1 MKSLSEIGNYVIH
14 YLLTTGP
21 SVLMAIAT
29 LFIGLY
35 IIRKVTRFIENRIL
49 KRNIEASL
57 AYFLSSFLR
66 FILVGL
72 LLITVA
78 SMLGIATSSF
88 VAVLGAA
95 GLAVGLALQ
104 GSLSNFAGGMII
116 LFFKPFKV
124 GEYITTDGK
133 EGTVEQID
141 ILNTTLCTGN
151 NQILIIPNGPL
162 ANSTIVNHTRKD
174 CRRISIVVG
183 ISYHSNIN
191 DVRDL
196 LVHALENEEMVMKDP
211 APFVIVKSFGDNSVN
226 LGICCWCHTKDYWT
240 LDNTIH
246 EIVKDVFDHHHI
258 ELPFPQRIV
267 HLLQENC
274 TTNKEEPHRHSPE
287 YF

>member
-1 MKSLSEIGNYVIH
+1 MKSLSEIGNYVIN

-21 SVLMAIAT
+21 SVLLAIAT
-29 LFIGLY
+29 LFAGLY
-35 IIRKVTRFIENRIL
+35 IIRKTTRFIENKIL

-57 AYFLSSFLR
+57 AYFMSSFLR

-133 EGTVEQID
+133 EGFVEQID
-141 ILNTTLCTGN
+141 ILNTT
-151 NQILIIPNGPL
+151 
-162 ANSTIVNHTRKD
+162 
-174 CRRISIVVG
+174 
-183 ISYHSNIN
+183 
-191 DVRDL
+191 
-196 LVHALENEEMVMKDP
+196 
-211 APFVIVKSFGDNSVN
+211 
-226 LGICCWCHTKDYWT
+226 
-240 LDNTIH
+240 
-246 EIVKDVFDHHHI
+246 
-258 ELPFPQRIV
+258 
-267 HLLQENC
+267 
-274 TTNKEEPHRHSPE
+274 
-287 YF
+287 